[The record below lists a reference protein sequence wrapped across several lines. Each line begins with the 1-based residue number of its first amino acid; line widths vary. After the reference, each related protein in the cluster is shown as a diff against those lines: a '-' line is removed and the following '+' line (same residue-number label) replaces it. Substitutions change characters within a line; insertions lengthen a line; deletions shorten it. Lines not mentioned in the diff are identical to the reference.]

1 MKKIFKKKKTKKESE
16 IKAIIFDV
24 NGVLLKGHGR
34 SIHEYMAKKLKTNM
48 DNWFDTIEAYWE
60 DMVKEE
66 FTTEHHLNQ
75 IAKHFHV
82 PRYKL
87 DRWFVKAFKKHF
99 KKDRKMFKLVK
110 KLRKNGYK
118 TAILSDQTRMSYQAY
133 KKYKLDKRVD
143 ITVWS
148 QKEGIRKPNPEIY
161 KLTTKRLKLQP
172 ENCLF
177 IDDRDW
183 NLIPAKKIGMK
194 YILFHNYPQ
203 LLEKLRVFGIKIYI
217 IIF

>member
-1 MKKIFKKKKTKKESE
+1 MKKQTKRGTE

-24 NGVLLKGHGR
+24 NGVLLVGHGR
-34 SIHEYMAKKLKTNM
+34 SIHEYMAKKLHIGFEE
-48 DNWFDTIEAYWE
+48 WFDAINPYWE

-66 FTTEHHLNQ
+66 YTTEHHLNQ
-75 IAKHFHV
+75 IVNHFHIS
-82 PRYKL
+82 RSRLDKL
-87 DRWFVKAFKKHF
+87 FIKAFKKHF

-110 KLRKNGYK
+110 KLRKNKYK
-118 TAILSDQTRMSYQAY
+118 VAILSDQTRMSYEAY
-133 KKYKLDKRVD
+133 KKFNLDKLVN
-143 ITVWS
+143 TAVWS

-161 KLTTKRLKLQP
+161 KLTAKKLKTKP

-194 YILFHNYPQ
+194 YILFHNYKQ
-203 LLEKLRVFGIKIYI
+203 LINQLRYFGIRI
-217 IIF
+217 

>member
-1 MKKIFKKKKTKKESE
+1 MKTPKKQTE

-24 NGVLLKGHGR
+24 NGVLLVGHGR
-34 SIHEYMAKKLKTNM
+34 SIHEYMAKKLHIGFEE
-48 DNWFDTIEAYWE
+48 WFDAINPYWE
-60 DMVKEE
+60 EMVKEE

-75 IAKHFHV
+75 IAKHFHIS
-82 PRYKL
+82 RHKL
-87 DRWFVKAFKKHF
+87 DKWFVKSFKKHF

-110 KLRKNGYK
+110 KLRKSGYK
-118 TAILSDQTRMSYQAY
+118 TAILSDQTQMSYEAY
-133 KKYKLDKRVD
+133 EKFKLNNLVNVA
-143 ITVWS
+143 VWS

-161 KLTTKRLKLQP
+161 ELVVKRLKLKP

-194 YILFHNYPQ
+194 YILFHNYKQVISQ
-203 LLEKLRVFGIKIYI
+203 LRYFGVKV
-217 IIF
+217 